1 MEEHMKPILTGYFDH
16 ESSDINAQFEFAR
29 LHQLDTISLRM
40 VNNYKLK
47 DIDQKTYQSII
58 STVKKNR
65 IKVICLDPNLE
76 TYDLYQEKRHQ
87 EAITIYREIMGLANK
102 IKTPYIALRLPKF
115 QSVIDEIEAI
125 DPYMQDYILL
135 AQQNH
140 KKLVLIPG
148 DGHKAQ
154 TYAYLIKKYKTS
166 LLSVCFDPVYFV
178 EIGEPN
184 ITNYRLLRKNI
195 SFLRANDCTLK
206 GEPRLIGY
214 GKTDFLKLAKKL
226 LRDRFDGYIFID
238 NHLHE
243 LIYLKPVEIE
253 KNFFK
258 KLFTKSDKKQVS
270 VYDDLK
276 TQMKWHETEKNVT
289 YDDII
294 DNQIKL
300 LNYIFRN

>member
-1 MEEHMKPILTGYFDH
+1 MKPILTGFFDH
-16 ESSDINAQFEFAR
+16 DSSDLDAQFEFAR

-40 VNNYKLK
+40 ANNFKLK

-58 STVKKNR
+58 TAVKKNK
-65 IKVICLDPNLE
+65 IKIVCLDPNVE
-76 TYDLYQEKRHQ
+76 SYDLYQEKRHQ
-87 EAITIYREIMGLANK
+87 ETINIYRDIMGLANK

-125 DPYMQDYILL
+125 DPYIQDYILL
-135 AQQNH
+135 AQQHH
-140 KKLVLIPG
+140 KKLVFIPA

-154 TYAYLIKKYKTS
+154 TYAYLIKKYKTPI
-166 LLSVCFDPVYFV
+166 LSVCFDPVYFT

-195 SFLRANDCTLK
+195 TFLRANDVTLK
-206 GEPRLIGY
+206 GEPRLLGY

-238 NHLHE
+238 SKLHE
-243 LIYLKPVEIE
+243 LIYTKPVEVE

-258 KLFTKSDKKQVS
+258 KIFKKSDKKQVS
-270 VYDDLK
+270 VYDELK
-276 TQMKWHETEKNVT
+276 VQMKWTEIEKNVT

-294 DNQIKL
+294 DNQKKL